1 VWAAAL
7 TRRPPLAAALL
18 VSAACVVV
26 QPLIV
31 PAVIRAEPGFAFGP
45 GFWAGIVAVVALLVA
60 AGYFAVVSGR
70 VRIDDR
76 APLAEVLEADQTGPV
91 PPPRSPADSKG
102 R

>member
-1 VWAAAL
+1 
-7 TRRPPLAAALL
+7 
-18 VSAACVVV
+18 
-26 QPLIV
+26 
-31 PAVIRAEPGFAFGP
+31 
-45 GFWAGIVAVVALLVA
+45 VA